1 MGVKERLQ
9 DTRHNGSEPFFK
21 RVKSFCDKN
30 QIKVPNMDKE
40 VNARGTSARRRQKV
54 TNMHFYHVE
63 IFLAAI
69 DAILTEMNHRFSEVS
84 SELLVCMAALNP
96 RNSFSSFDVDKLV
109 RLAEIY
115 AEDFDVG
122 HILLLPSELKEF
134 HIHVRNNKEFLGCTE
149 LSKVAEIMVKTKMNT
164 SYPLVYRLIELT
176 LILPVATVSVERVFS
191 AMSLIKT
198 DLRNKMGDEWVN
210 DLMICYV
217 EKEIFRSITNE
228 KIIQRFEAMKKRRML
243 LTQKNIVVCLN
254 LF

>member
-1 MGVKERLQ
+1 
-9 DTRHNGSEPFFK
+9 
-21 RVKSFCDKN
+21 
-30 QIKVPNMDKE
+30 
-40 VNARGTSARRRQKV
+40 
-54 TNMHFYHVE
+54 
-63 IFLAAI
+63 
-69 DAILTEMNHRFSEVS
+69 MNHRFSEVS

-134 HIHVRNNKEFLGCTE
+134 HVRVRNNKEFLGCTE

-176 LILPVATVSVERVFS
+176 LILPVATASVERVFS

-198 DLRNKMGDEWVN
+198 NLRNKMGDEWLN

-228 KIIQRFEAMKKRRML
+228 KNH
-243 LTQKNIVVCLN
+243 TTV
-254 LF
+254 

>member
-1 MGVKERLQ
+1 
-9 DTRHNGSEPFFK
+9 
-21 RVKSFCDKN
+21 
-30 QIKVPNMDKE
+30 MDKE

-134 HIHVRNNKEFLGCTE
+134 HVRVRNNKEFLGCTE

-176 LILPVATVSVERVFS
+176 LILPVATAYKDRF
-191 AMSLIKT
+191 AQQ
-198 DLRNKMGDEWVN
+198 NGG
-210 DLMICYV
+210 LMA
-217 EKEIFRSITNE
+217 
-228 KIIQRFEAMKKRRML
+228 Q
-243 LTQKNIVVCLN
+243 
-254 LF
+254 

>member
-1 MGVKERLQ
+1 
-9 DTRHNGSEPFFK
+9 
-21 RVKSFCDKN
+21 
-30 QIKVPNMDKE
+30 
-40 VNARGTSARRRQKV
+40 
-54 TNMHFYHVE
+54 
-63 IFLAAI
+63 
-69 DAILTEMNHRFSEVS
+69 
-84 SELLVCMAALNP
+84 
-96 RNSFSSFDVDKLV
+96 
-109 RLAEIY
+109 
-115 AEDFDVG
+115 
-122 HILLLPSELKEF
+122 
-134 HIHVRNNKEFLGCTE
+134 
-149 LSKVAEIMVKTKMNT
+149 MNT

-176 LILPVATVSVERVFS
+176 LILPVATASVERVFS